1 MARKNSHWTIAG
13 VAAVA
18 LSACTGTI
26 ERAGEN
32 PTAEEQRDAASG
44 RLLGD
49 ALTFSPGRSA
59 DNQDGSGS
67 GGAGIGVNSYLWRAS
82 LDTLSFMPLSSAEPF
97 GGVIISDWYS
107 PPESPDQRFKVMVYI
122 LGTEL
127 RSDLIRASV
136 FRQNRDGSGWADAA
150 VEDDTAPRQL
160 EDAILTRARELRIS
174 GTS

>member
-1 MARKNSHWTIAG
+1 MALRIHHMAALG
-13 VAAVA
+13 VAAV
-18 LSACTGTI
+18 LTACTGTL
-26 ERAGEN
+26 EPAGEN
-32 PTAEEQRDAASG
+32 PTAEEERDRSG
-44 RLLGD
+44 GKLFGD

-59 DNQDGSGS
+59 SRDDGGGG
-67 GGAGIGVNSYLWRAS
+67 GGAGVGVNSYLWRAS

-107 PPESPDQRFKVMVYI
+107 PPESPNERFKVMVYI

-136 FRQNRDGSGWADAA
+136 FRQARDSGDWVDAT
-150 VEDDTAPRQL
+150 VDDTAPRQL